1 MKIEVSNGE
10 LIDKLTILEIKLDN
24 ITEPE
29 KIKHVKAEHDILR
42 KYAAELL
49 NDPAVLELFNGLK
62 LVNSQLWSI
71 EDQIREK
78 ERQNSFGERFVEL
91 ARLVY
96 HTNDKRFE
104 LKNQINALTRSE
116 LQEMKSYT
124 SY

>member
-29 KIKHVKAEHDILR
+29 KIKHVKVEHEMLR
-42 KYAAELL
+42 KYATELL
-49 NDPAVLELFNGLK
+49 NDPALLELFNSLK

-96 HTNDKRFE
+96 HTNDKRFD
-104 LKNQINALTRSE
+104 LKNQINTLTRSE